1 MFDRKRFFR
10 PVRVLLVILIAILLI
25 EIGYIVF
32 VKTKNRMDFDGR
44 SMTELLGKT
53 VGDIIPKLDVNQKS
67 REETDTEKLKR
78 EEVSAEPGIVIDG
91 YPVIEAEAG
100 KQEIKNINLRNAA
113 ENKDWYYISYELR
126 LPDESEKGYE
136 VLFRTDLIEPGNTV
150 MDVILTRPLNV
161 GEYECILHVQPYYI
175 SNLNETNN
183 ADMST
188 VLLVK

>member
-44 SMTELLGKT
+44 SVTELFEKT

-78 EEVSAEPGIVIDG
+78 EEASAEPGIVIDG
-91 YPVIEAEAG
+91 YPVIAAAAG
-100 KQEIKNINLRNAA
+100 EQVIKNINLRNAA

-126 LPDESEKGYE
+126 FPDESEKGYE

-150 MDVILTRPLNV
+150 MDITLSRVLEI
-161 GEYECILHVQPYYI
+161 GEYDCILHIQPYYI
-175 SNLNETNN
+175 STLRETNN
-183 ADMST
+183 ADIST
-188 VLLVK
+188 KLIVK